1 MNRRV
6 LVPLVVAVGCLTV
19 ASQLRIA
26 LAAEEPKAPTP
37 PAVEKS
43 EPVPSE
49 APKPKPASPATP
61 PVAKPKPA
69 SPVTP
74 PAATPKP
81 ATPAPSP
88 DPKAQPVIREQTI
101 YIPYEKLR
109 KTFEKEG
116 RGVFLPYE
124 KFRELWD
131 AARDATKVP
140 DAEKPPV
147 GALITEIENEATVA
161 EDVIRVNSKLKIE
174 ILKPGWNEV
183 PLRLADA
190 AITAAKVDNRRARI
204 VADGDKGYKLLVENK
219 GDDPEEIELELEY
232 AKAITRAPGQNSV
245 SFQAPQAPVS
255 RWRVRIPEAGVKVD
269 LHPLIAATE
278 VKTEDETEPK
288 PNTPAPPEG
297 DKPAKEGKPAAA
309 EETVILAFVGAAPE
323 VRISWTPKAEGATGL
338 EALASVQTQ
347 QQVFVTEGVTRTHTQ
362 LVYSISRAELGQLTI
377 QVPADQKVVNVLD
390 ANVRQ
395 WSVETVDDAQKI
407 TVQLFEP
414 AKKSQAVTVELEKF
428 SDEEG
433 EKDTRT
439 IGVPV
444 VKALNVGRQQGVLV
458 VHVAEGLRA
467 EAVSSSGLVQVD
479 AGDLPKQLAAQ
490 KWVFSYRFAAAGFK
504 LDLGI
509 EKIQPRITVDSLVEV
524 DVLPERIAVEL
535 FASYTI
541 ERAGVFQLELDV
553 PAGYE
558 VRHVRGRAAAGAEAV
573 QVDTHHVEDGEE
585 EKPRRL
591 TVNLSRKAIGRVGLT
606 VRLEKDLDEPDL
618 LSPTGKAAQLA
629 LTLPQVVAGSVERAK
644 GRMVISAPESLRVNP
659 SEMEGLRSVSFQE
672 AFEGMEP
679 APRVGPSNVRP
690 VLAFAFGQEP
700 TSLSL
705 ATERR
710 KPQVTIFQLLTVR
723 IEDGVV
729 KYKADLDYQIL
740 YSGVKSLRIDVQ
752 EDVSALLRN
761 NTSAIRE
768 KVMEPQPDDVS
779 DGCVAWTLSGENELI
794 GSGRIQLVWE
804 KKIEK
809 LDVGRSVEL
818 VVGRLIPMG
827 VDRAWGQI
835 VLAKAETIDIAP
847 VGVPSGLRPIDPQH
861 DLMNRAKVADA
872 AAAYEFHADWDLKI
886 TATRYE
892 LQEIKHTSV
901 ERAVLRMV
909 VTRAEKTTV
918 QALYRIRSAG
928 QRLEIQMPDKSEFDV
943 KPLID
948 GRPVTLEVGQDRSY
962 FVPLV
967 NSNPDQSFLLE
978 LRYTYDSPGAVRPK
992 WPVFPMKPAV
1002 QQVYL
1007 CVYLPEE
1014 LDLLDKIGPWTIQ
1027 FGWDLDSHGNFRP
1040 GRGVYG
1046 EYPDE
1051 ESLLDWVSGKIEL
1064 PETFPTDGQLYIF
1077 TALRPGSP
1085 TDHALWLMTANRTW
1099 LNVIVCGLVLV
1110 AGAFLLPMR
1119 PKWKIFG
1126 AGSLAILL
1134 IVLAVFWPIF
1144 TWHVCDAP
1152 LVLTIAVVLIVW
1164 FVKFVFRTLPRML
1177 PAMGRSPFS
1186 GLPEPRPEKPPADGK
1201 SPSGA
1206 EQSERRVAWEPVD
1219 EGPPADQPSDQPTGD
1234 NPTDTDS
1241 TEGGKTDA

>member
-1 MNRRV
+1 MNRK
-6 LVPLVVAVGCLTV
+6 LFSLLAVTTV
-19 ASQLRIA
+19 CCFALFSLLRPA
-26 LAAEEPKAPTP
+26 LAQEEPAAPAPPVKQEMVPAKATP
-37 PAVEKS
+37 PAAD
-43 EPVPSE
+43 PS
-49 APKPKPASPATP
+49 KPASP
-61 PVAKPKPA
+61 K
-69 SPVTP
+69 
-74 PAATPKP
+74 
-81 ATPAPSP
+81 PSP
-88 DPKAQPVIREQTI
+88 DSKTEPVIREQTI

-131 AARDATKVP
+131 AAREATKTP
-140 DAEKPPV
+140 DDKGPPV

-161 EDVIRVNSKLKIE
+161 GDVIRVNAKLKIE

-190 AITAAKVDNRRARI
+190 AITAARVDKRPARV
-204 VADGDKGYKLLVENK
+204 VADGDKGYKLLVENE
-219 GDDPEEIELELEY
+219 GDDPWEIELDLQY

-245 SFQAPQAPVS
+245 SFQAPRAPVS

-278 VKTEDETEPK
+278 VTTEDGTKPK
-288 PNTPAPPEG
+288 PDAPAAPEG
-297 DKPAKEGKPAAA
+297 EKPPKKDESASGG
-309 EETVILAFVGAAPE
+309 ETVILAFVGAAPE

-338 EALASVQTQ
+338 EALASVQVQ

-362 LVYSISRAELGQLTI
+362 LNYAISRAELGQLTI

-395 WSVETVDDAQKI
+395 WSVETAEQGQKI

-414 AKKSQAVTVELEKF
+414 AKKSQSVTVELEKF
-428 SDEEG
+428 SDEES
-433 EKDTRT
+433 EKVTHT
-439 IGVPV
+439 LGVPV

-458 VHVAEGLRA
+458 VQVAGGLRA
-467 EAVSSSGLVQVD
+467 EATSSSGLVQVD

-490 KWVFSYRFAAAGFK
+490 KWAFSFRFAAAGFK

-509 EKIQPRITVDSLVEV
+509 EKIQPRIVVDSLVEI

-535 FASYTI
+535 FASYTVQ
-541 ERAGVFQLELDV
+541 RAGVFQLELDI
-553 PAGYE
+553 PSGYE

-573 QVDTHHVEDGEE
+573 QVDTHHVEDAEGET
-585 EKPRRL
+585 PRRL
-591 TVNLSRKAIGRVGLT
+591 RVNLSRKAMGRVGLS
-606 VRLEKDLDEPDL
+606 VRLEKDLNEPDL
-618 LSPTGKAAQLA
+618 LSPTGKSAELA
-629 LTLPQVVAGSVERAK
+629 LSLPQVVADSVERAK
-644 GRMVISAPESLRVNP
+644 GRLVIYAPESLRVNP
-659 SEMEGLRSVSFQE
+659 TGMEGLRSVSFEE

-679 APRVGPSNVRP
+679 TPRAGPSNVRP
-690 VLAFAFGQEP
+690 VLAFAFGRES

-705 ATERR
+705 AAERR
-710 KPQVTIFQLLTVR
+710 KPQVTIAQLLTAR

-729 KYKADLDYQIL
+729 KYKATLDYQIL
-740 YSGVKSLRIDVQ
+740 YSGVKSLRIDVP
-752 EDVSALLRN
+752 EEVSALLRN

-779 DGCVAWTLSGENELI
+779 EGCVAWTLAGENELI
-794 GSGRIQLVWE
+794 GSGRIELVWE

-835 VLAKAETIDIAP
+835 VLAKAETIDIGSA
-847 VGVPSGLRPIDPQH
+847 GAPSGLRSIDPQH
-861 DLMNRAKVADA
+861 DLMNGVKVPDA
-872 AAAYEFHADWDLKI
+872 ARAYEFHDDWELKI

-892 LQEIKHTSV
+892 LQEIKHTSI
-901 ERAVLRMV
+901 ERSVLRMV
-909 VTRAEKTTV
+909 VTRADKTTV

-928 QRLEIQMPDKSEFDV
+928 QRLEIQMPEKSEFDV

-948 GRPVTLEVGQDRSY
+948 GRPVTLEVGQDQSY

-967 NSNPDQSFLLE
+967 DSNSDQSFLLE
-978 LRYTYDSPGAVRPK
+978 LRYTYESEAVVRPK

-1014 LDLLDKIGPWTIQ
+1014 LDLVEKIGPWTIQ
-1027 FGWDLDSHGNFRP
+1027 FGWDLDSKGNFRP
-1040 GRGVYG
+1040 GRGANN
-1046 EYPDE
+1046 EYPDD
-1051 ESLLDWVSGKIEL
+1051 ESLLEWVSQDIEL
-1064 PETFPTDGQLYIF
+1064 PETFPTDGRVYVF

-1085 TDHALWLMTANRTW
+1085 TDDALWLITMHRTW
-1099 LNVIVCGLVLV
+1099 LNLIFCSVVLL
-1110 AGAFLLPMR
+1110 AGALLLPMR

-1126 AGSLAILL
+1126 AGSLAIFL
-1134 IVLAVFWPIF
+1134 IVLGVFWPIL

-1152 LVLTIAVVLIVW
+1152 LAAAIGVVLIVW
-1164 FVKFVFRTLPRML
+1164 LLKFVFRTLPRL
-1177 PAMGRSPFS
+1177 RLAAGSPPFS
-1186 GLPEPRPEKPPADGK
+1186 GPPEPPPEKPPTAK
-1201 SPSGA
+1201 KLPSGTDQPDA
-1206 EQSERRVAWEPVD
+1206 PVAAEPVD
-1219 EGPPADQPSDQPTGD
+1219 EGSDIAKPSDDNRPVFEPTD
-1234 NPTDTDS
+1234 DKSTDTDS